1 MDEKYST
8 CSYLSL
14 TPFPCFTPMLFG
26 AALGMAGTIMFAH
39 GSDSVEEL
47 IVTLIYPIV
56 SLVVIGII
64 CRCITLYAWK
74 RK

>member
-1 MDEKYST
+1 
-8 CSYLSL
+8 
-14 TPFPCFTPMLFG
+14 MLFG

-64 CRCITLYAWK
+64 FRCITLYAWK

>member
-1 MDEKYST
+1 
-8 CSYLSL
+8 
-14 TPFPCFTPMLFG
+14 MLFG
-26 AALGMAGTIMFAH
+26 VALGMSGTILFAH

-64 CRCITLYAWK
+64 FRCITLYAWK